1 MSVMAPASRPKY
13 QFNLRRNMDMALLWV
28 IVGGLLEP
36 VWVIGLKKYN
46 DTRNLLWGAFAVII
60 MIVSP
65 MCMSFAMRT
74 MNVGIA
80 YSVWTGIG
88 AVFTLLVGV
97 VLYKERIDRVKVM
110 LVFMIIAGVVGLQ
123 LTSGVHA

>member
-1 MSVMAPASRPKY
+1 
-13 QFNLRRNMDMALLWV
+13 MDMALLWV

-88 AVFTLLVGV
+88 TVFTLLVGV